1 MNNHLKKYHEIQEK
15 TAAYEIA
22 LNTLYWDQLTI
33 APKKGQP
40 YRNKMMGIL
49 SGELFDITTS
59 PETIEVIE
67 NVANDDSVDEVTKIE
82 AQQLLKELN
91 RIRFIPKSEY
101 VEYIQLLGDSEMTWE
116 EAKQSNNWE
125 LFKPYLKKIVEAKKK
140 MVSYRKSDL
149 PVYEQLLDDFE
160 PGLNI
165 KAYDEF
171 FKLVKEKLVPLIK
184 KINNKQIQPS
194 PILSL
199 HVSEEKQRKVIEL
212 LKKALNYSDETGY
225 VATSVHPFSSGFSAF
240 DNRVTVAY
248 HEDMFT
254 SSIFSFIHEVGHA
267 TYNGQV
273 DPAFEGR
280 YIRTSMSYGMHESQ
294 SRMYEN
300 MLGRSKAFWEPLYPK
315 LVEIVDEL
323 QPYSLE
329 DFVEAIN
336 YVSNSLIR
344 TEADE
349 VTYPLHVLVR
359 YEIEK
364 ALFNNE
370 LDVEDLPE
378 VWNEKMQE
386 YLQVTPTSFS
396 DGVLQD
402 VHWSGGSFGYFPTYA
417 LGSAYSAQWYNQMAS
432 SLNIDQALKNEK
444 FDLINDYLKV
454 KIHKYGGLYTAPE
467 LFEKVCQASFDPT
480 YYVDYLVHKY
490 TRLLNL

>member
-1 MNNHLKKYHEIQEK
+1 MNEYVKKYHEIQER

-49 SGELFDITTS
+49 SGELFEITTS
-59 PETIEVIE
+59 PDTIQIVEK
-67 NVANDDSVDEVTKIE
+67 VANDDTVDEITKIE
-82 AQQLLKELN
+82 AKQLLKELN
-91 RIRFIPKSEY
+91 NIRFIPKAEY

-116 EAKQSNNWE
+116 EAKKTNDWE
-125 LFKPYLKKIVEAKKK
+125 LFKPFLKKIIDTK
-140 MVSYRKSDL
+140 MRIVSYRPSDL

-165 KAYDEF
+165 QAYDEF
-171 FKLVKEKLVPLIK
+171 FNQVREKLVPLIK
-184 KINNKQIQPS
+184 KINDKQIKTPEL
-194 PILSL
+194 LSL
-199 HVSEEKQRKVIEL
+199 KVSEEKQRKVVEL
-212 LKKALNYSDETGY
+212 LKEALNYSNETGY

-280 YIRTSMSYGMHESQ
+280 YIRSSMSYGMHESQ

-300 MLGRSKAFWEPLYPK
+300 MLGRSKSFWEPLYPK
-315 LVEIVDEL
+315 MVEIVDEL
-323 QPYSLE
+323 KPFSLE
-329 DFVEAIN
+329 DFIFAIN

-370 LDVEDLPE
+370 LDVADLPE
-378 VWNEKMQE
+378 IWNKKMQE
-386 YLQVTPTSFS
+386 YLQVTPDSYRT
-396 DGVLQD
+396 GILQD

-417 LGSAYSAQWYNQMAS
+417 LGSAYSAQWYHQMS
-432 SLNIDQALKNEK
+432 KSVNIDQALKNGK
-444 FDLINDYLKV
+444 FQLINDYLKTQ
-454 KIHKYGGLYTAPE
+454 IHKYGGLYTAPE
-467 LFEKVCQASFDPT
+467 LFEKVCEKPFDPT
-480 YYVDYLVHKY
+480 YYIDYLVKKY
-490 TRLLNL
+490 TQLFDL